1 MGLPP
6 ESIEKGPQYYVP
18 YHYLVGGICGGKL
31 FRIGRQDGRLASRGI
46 ELTPCEE
53 ESMWQAGYCG
63 RSCCHEDRCL
73 TAFVGKEKKGT
84 MKCITCYVYA
94 NLDPC
99 FDAMSS
105 DDDDSRER
113 MHDRRQRYNRS
124 RHSREH

>member
-1 MGLPP
+1 MDLPP

-18 YHYLVGGICGGKL
+18 YHYLVGGICD
-31 FRIGRQDGRLASRGI
+31 RRHHLATRAL
-46 ELTPCEE
+46 ELPPCAE

-63 RSCCHEDRCL
+63 RSCCHENRCM

-105 DDDDSRER
+105 DDETSMKR
-113 MHDRRQRYNRS
+113 MHERKQRYNYVKTPRI
-124 RHSREH
+124 RDNQVD